1 MVVYLELRKRLKE
14 FLGAVDHAVRN
25 TARGFPYTCS
35 SDFFKNLFRLVLW
48 CPSDVFARTG
58 VEN

>member
-1 MVVYLELRKRLKE
+1 MQQGIQLED
-14 FLGAVDHAVRN
+14 FHTPVAVI
-25 TARGFPYTCS
+25 
-35 SDFFKNLFRLVLW
+35 FFKNLFRLVLW